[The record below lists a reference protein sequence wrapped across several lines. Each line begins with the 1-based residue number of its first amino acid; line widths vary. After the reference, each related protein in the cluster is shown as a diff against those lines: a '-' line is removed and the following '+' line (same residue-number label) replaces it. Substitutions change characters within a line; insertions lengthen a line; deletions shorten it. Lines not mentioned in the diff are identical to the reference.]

1 MSVITDRA
9 QGGGSI
15 VDGQI
20 ELLVHR
26 RHVQQDIY
34 VFGEPLDEMAYGK
47 GLVVRGT
54 HTLLFDDV
62 TNREK
67 NSKGGS
73 STLRSIVHER
83 SRQPTISF
91 FQMNY
96 TSDQWIKSFH
106 WSKVHRLTVYN
117 SLETNEHSL
126 SISFISWGF
135 FLDPYPGM

>member
-15 VDGQI
+15 EDGQI
-20 ELLVHR
+20 ELLIHR

-34 VFGEPLDEMAYGK
+34 VFGEPLDEMTYGK

-54 HTLLFDDV
+54 HTLLFED
-62 TNREK
+62 TKNREK
-67 NSKGGS
+67 NSKRGS
-73 STLRSIVHER
+73 STLRSLVHER

-91 FQMNY
+91 IQMNY

-106 WSKVHRLTVYN
+106 WLKVYTLILLHN
-117 SLETNEHSL
+117 
-126 SISFISWGF
+126 ICF
-135 FLDPYPGM
+135 